1 MDELAQMAER
11 RVDPAAW
18 RADWDEE
25 TRAAWEEFVAEWE
38 ARLDV
43 AEQLRTLFVRLH
55 TLRRFAGRIAARVW
69 NLAEQIRRLAEDL
82 EEDAAAAGNGEHW
95 VWEGWADW
103 LTWDVAR
110 AQRWGDFI

>member
-1 MDELAQMAER
+1 MAER

-43 AEQLRTLFVRLH
+43 VEQLRSLFVRLQ
-55 TLRRFAGRIAARVW
+55 TLRRTAGRRAARVW
-69 NLAEQIRRLAEDL
+69 DLAEQIRRLAEDL
-82 EEDAAAAGNGEHW
+82 EEDAAVAGNGEHW

-103 LTWDVAR
+103 LTRDVAR